1 VAAGAPFPAGL
12 ETHLGAC
19 DACRDELASL
29 RQALAL
35 ADAEMAVLLSAEPSP
50 GLAARILRAVA
61 EASPSPAR
69 RFGWLWPAMAAA
81 ATLLVALALWQ
92 VRGPVIPRD
101 SVSPGPEGS
110 AGPVIPRDSVSP
122 GPEGSAGAVIPK
134 RSPRVRS
141 EPHAVRVVAPEVL
154 VPPGEGEALLR
165 LVALVHRERLS
176 PAGLAAAGQP
186 SPELAGP
193 LLLAIEPLEIRP
205 LDPAET
211 TGTD

>member
-1 VAAGAPFPAGL
+1 MACERYREALADVAAGAPFPAGL

-61 EASPSPAR
+61 EAGPSPAR

-110 AGPVIPRDSVSP
+110 AG
-122 GPEGSAGAVIPK
+122 AVIPK

-141 EPHAVRVVAPEVL
+141 EPHTVRVVAPEVL